1 MSHTIQKTCNI
12 LYNIYM
18 YIWRLPVCSGIT
30 VYWVS
35 SHGGLF
41 YSAHFWEGLWTACF
55 QFRLVSELSRRC
67 AKSERPV
74 PGCPKTR
81 HFFFTDFGLEKIRPG
96 SHGLSVRDSR
106 LKPFLLKSS
115 ISFTTEL
122 IFRFWRQ
129 SVLQPESSSRFRMS
143 SLLY

>member
-1 MSHTIQKTCNI
+1 MATSRLFGYHSLLGIVPRWSFLLGALLGRSLDRMFSIPFGFRAEPTMRKVGKTGS
-12 LYNIYM
+12 
-18 YIWRLPVCSGIT
+18 RLSQD
-30 VYWVS
+30 S
-35 SHGGLF
+35 S
-41 YSAHFWEGLWTACF
+41 
-55 QFRLVSELSRRC
+55 
-67 AKSERPV
+67 P
-74 PGCPKTR
+74 
-81 HFFFTDFGLEKIRPG
+81 FFTDFGLKKIRPG